1 MITMN
6 SQNFKYFNI
15 QHSTFN
21 ISSGFTL
28 MEVLV
33 SLAVLSIALVAV
45 FHSNIGLENVTI
57 TTEEEIKASL
67 LAQNIMAHILAFGI
81 DKYDQFP
88 MEIEKQGFEYDV
100 QVDATD
106 IENFWRVKIIISKDD
121 ATIYQKSALL
131 EARDNG

>member
-1 MITMN
+1 
-6 SQNFKYFNI
+6 
-15 QHSTFN
+15 
-21 ISSGFTL
+21 
-28 MEVLV
+28 
-33 SLAVLSIALVAV
+33 
-45 FHSNIGLENVTI
+45 
-57 TTEEEIKASL
+57 
-67 LAQNIMAHILAFGI
+67 MAHILAFGI